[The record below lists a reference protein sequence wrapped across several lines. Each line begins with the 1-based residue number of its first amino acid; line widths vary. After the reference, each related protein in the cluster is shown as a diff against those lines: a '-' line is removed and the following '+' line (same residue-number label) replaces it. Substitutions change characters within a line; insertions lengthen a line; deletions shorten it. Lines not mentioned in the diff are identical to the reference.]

1 MRYIS
6 LEHINP
12 KNCAYKLTEK
22 DKDSDNRTEQNE
34 SEKIY
39 APMAYKYS
47 NEKSHRRDFGDSSQ
61 LTNWILDSGA
71 TCPMTPEISD
81 FITGPLAEID
91 KYTKI
96 ADGNFV
102 TAKQTG

>member
-12 KNCAYKLTEK
+12 KNCAYNLTEK

-47 NEKSHRRDFGDSSQ
+47 NVKSHRRDFGDSSQ
-61 LTNWILDSGA
+61 LTNWILDSAA
-71 TCPMTPEISD
+71 TSQMKPEISY
-81 FITGPLAEID
+81 FVPGSLVEMD
-91 KYTKI
+91 KYSEV
-96 ADGNFV
+96 AYWNVF
-102 TAKQTG
+102 TAKYTG